1 MEKGKKVEKK
11 LPSCP
16 VQITLSIMDN
26 KWKALI
32 IGEILFEGT
41 QRFSELR
48 RALPNISQKI
58 LTQNLRS
65 MEESG
70 IVNRKVFAEVPPR
83 VEYSLTDLG
92 CSLRP
97 IIDAMMK
104 WGEEYRAKIID

>member
-1 MEKGKKVEKK
+1 MKKSNKE

-16 VQITLSIMDN
+16 VQITLSLIDN

-48 RALPNISQKI
+48 KALLAISRKV

-65 MEESG
+65 MEEDG
-70 IVNRKVFAEVPPR
+70 LIARKVFAEVPPR
-83 VEYSLTDLG
+83 VEYSITDLG
-92 CSLRP
+92 NSLRP
-97 IIDAMMK
+97 IIDSMMK
-104 WGEEYRAKIID
+104 WGEEYRIKFSG

>member
-1 MEKGKKVEKK
+1 MKKE

-16 VQITLSIMDN
+16 VQITLSLIDN

-41 QRFSELR
+41 QRFNELR
-48 RALPNISQKI
+48 KALPNISQKI

-65 MEESG
+65 MESSG
-70 IVNRKVFAEVPPR
+70 LVVRKVFAEVPPR
-83 VEYSLTDLG
+83 VEYSLTELG
-92 CSLRP
+92 LSLRP

-104 WGEEYRAKIID
+104 WGEEYRDRYVESVSK